1 MNALLFSFLFA
12 LNVSLWHCFVWKL
25 PAILI
30 EALFCLL
37 TFKSQAS
44 KQSALSTGIGTA
56 VFLSSVVSISR
67 LVCPTLRHICYDQL
81 FFLTGCILPR
91 SSASVSS
98 ILSLLYYRH
107 QRILRFL
114 PCLTR
119 QWFCCLLFSLQFS
132 DCILLPV
139 LPCLLNHC
147 VLLTMGSQAPE
158 QSALSTILGM
168 AVVLLSVFSSF
179 PDCILLP
186 TLI

>member
-67 LVCPTLRHICYDQL
+67 LVCPTLCHICYDHL
-81 FFLTGCILPR
+81 FFLTGCTDSFLSISVVHFVTLGLQA
-91 SSASVSS
+91 SA
-98 ILSLLYYRH
+98 H
-107 QRILRFL
+107 
-114 PCLTR
+114 
-119 QWFCCLLFSLQFS
+119 
-132 DCILLPV
+132 
-139 LPCLLNHC
+139 
-147 VLLTMGSQAPE
+147 
-158 QSALSTILGM
+158 SALSALFDS
-168 AVVLLSVFSSF
+168 AVVLLSVILSSVF
-179 PDCILLP
+179 
-186 TLI
+186 